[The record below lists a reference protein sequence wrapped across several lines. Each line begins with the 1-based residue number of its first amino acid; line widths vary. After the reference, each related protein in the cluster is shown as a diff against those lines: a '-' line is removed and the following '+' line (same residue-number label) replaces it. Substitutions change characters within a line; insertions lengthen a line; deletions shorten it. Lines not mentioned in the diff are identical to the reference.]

1 MKSLFKLLVFLTLL
15 SLSLSVR
22 LRADSDRRHKVK
34 RLAED
39 ETCDEAQKT
48 SKCDKGLD
56 CLQLASFFG
65 QTEKI
70 KLDWKCKPEKYK
82 VPVGQPCI
90 YQFFGSQCLRD
101 KTSYATCEGLKTYRE
116 WNGHKTKIG
125 VCKTKGENKQ
135 LPAPAL
141 QKAQSIKT
149 TPALDLPETVRLDED
164 EIEYVSDAF
173 DMIAQGIE
181 GKDAFTAGYIILQ
194 YFVDED
200 EIKNEDVKTRI
211 LRPYLEHM
219 RKQGRKCEDI
229 EAELDLKGIHVVNT
243 WTTQDRNQYLW
254 MVNNNYIKG
263 LQGAY
268 DKASTIRGVAD
279 ATGNSLSRVIGEFAS
294 NAEVA
299 GGFIK
304 TLVDLA
310 VKTVVDKQ
318 LTNALLAASSNSPSK
333 GDGTSDK
340 KAVYLFRKNGDSIDL
355 GEGFGMISRNSICK
369 ELKVDAGLKYMTGVR
384 QA

>member
-1 MKSLFKLLVFLTLL
+1 MKSLFKLLVFLTIL

-22 LRADSDRRHKVK
+22 LRTDTERHHKHK
-34 RLAED
+34 RVAED
-39 ETCDEAQKT
+39 GTCDEAQKT
-48 SKCDKGLD
+48 AKCDKGLA
-56 CLQLASFFG
+56 CLQLPSFVG
-65 QTEKI
+65 KTDKI
-70 KLDWKCKPEKYK
+70 RMDWKCKSENYK
-82 VPVGQPCI
+82 VPVGQPCV
-90 YQFFGSQCLRD
+90 YQLFGSQCVRD
-101 KTSYATCEGLKTYRE
+101 KTTYATCEGLKTYVD
-116 WNGHKTKIG
+116 WNRHKTKIG
-125 VCKTKGENKQ
+125 TCKAKGENKQ

-149 TPALDLPETVRLDED
+149 TPVLDVPETVSLDED

-173 DMIAQGIE
+173 DMIAEGIE

-200 EIKNEDVKTRI
+200 EIKSEDVKTRI
-211 LRPYLEHM
+211 LKPYLEHM

-243 WTTQDRNQYLW
+243 WTTQDRNKYLW

-268 DKASTIRGVAD
+268 DKAANIRGVAD
-279 ATGNSLSRVIGEFAS
+279 ATGNTISRVIGEFAS
-294 NAEVA
+294 NAEIA

-318 LTNALLAASSNSPSK
+318 LTNALLAASSMSPSK

-340 KAVYLFRKNGDSIDL
+340 KAVALFRKNGDSIDL
-355 GEGFGMISRNSICK
+355 GEGFGMIPRNSICK
-369 ELKVDAGLKYMTGVR
+369 ELKVDAGLKYMTGVKK
-384 QA
+384 A